1 MSGRMRSLV
10 RPQLKNT
17 LLPKN
22 LLRAGNAGVINDTL
36 GGSTG
41 ATRIAQEGFARGAW
55 KRMTVFGLD
64 ANGNARDKTVFS
76 VDHSRG
82 DGDELTAIAD
92 DDTVDYV
99 TRTDPGMAEALS
111 RTKAR
116 YDRKGLRAHT
126 VFEFTDE
133 IAQDPQR
140 YAREQSALGTV
151 SAPAPSNSDD
161 YEINH
166 VATVR
171 PAKDRG
177 QFLSFFWGR
186 RR

>member
-1 MSGRMRSLV
+1 MRSLV
-10 RPQLKNT
+10 RAQLKNT

-22 LLRAGNAGVINDTL
+22 LLRAGNAGVINDSL
-36 GGSTG
+36 GGSAG
-41 ATRIAQEGFARGAW
+41 ATRIAQEGFARGVW
-55 KRMTVFGLD
+55 KKMTVWGLD
-64 ANGNARDKTVFS
+64 ATGTARDKTVFT
-76 VDHSRG
+76 VDHRRA
-82 DGDELTAIAD
+82 DGDELTAIRD
-92 DDTVDYV
+92 DDSIDYV
-99 TRTDPGMAEALS
+99 TRTDAGMAEALS

-126 VFEFTDE
+126 VFEFTDD
-133 IAQDPQR
+133 IARDPQR
-140 YAREQSALGTV
+140 FAREQAALGTV
-151 SAPAPSNSDD
+151 SVPAPMTNDAYD
-161 YEINH
+161 MEH

>member
-1 MSGRMRSLV
+1 MSGKMRSLV
-10 RPQLKNT
+10 RAQLKNT

-36 GGSTG
+36 GGTPG
-41 ATRIAQEGFARGAW
+41 ATRIAQEGFARGVW
-55 KRMTVFGLD
+55 KKMTVWGLD
-64 ANGNARDKTVFS
+64 ATGNARDKTVFT
-76 VDHSRG
+76 VHHGRG
-82 DGDELTAIAD
+82 DADELTAIVD
-92 DDTVDYV
+92 DDSVDYV

-140 YAREQSALGTV
+140 YAREQAALGTV
-151 SAPAPSNSDD
+151 SAPMPSMTDD
-161 YEINH
+161 YDMEH

-177 QFLSFFWGR
+177 QFLSLFWGR

>member
-1 MSGRMRSLV
+1 MRSLV
-10 RPQLKNT
+10 RAQITNT
-17 LLPKN
+17 LLPKS

-36 GGSTG
+36 GGSPG
-41 ATRIAQEGFARGAW
+41 ATRIAQEGFARGVW
-55 KRMTVFGLD
+55 KRMTVYGLD
-64 ANGNARDKTVFS
+64 ESGNARDKTVFT

-92 DDTVDYV
+92 DDRVDYV
-99 TRTDPGMAEALS
+99 TRTDRGMAEGLA

-116 YDRKGLRAHT
+116 YDRQGLRAHT
-126 VFEFTDE
+126 VFQFTDE
-133 IAQDPQR
+133 VAQDPQR
-140 YAREQSALGTV
+140 YAREQAALGTV
-151 SAPAPSNSDD
+151 SAPAPTMSDRYD
-161 YEINH
+161 MEH

-171 PAKDRG
+171 PAKDRS

>member
-1 MSGRMRSLV
+1 MSGKMRSLV
-10 RPQLKNT
+10 RAQLKNT

-22 LLRAGNAGVINDTL
+22 LLRAGNAGVINDSL
-36 GGSTG
+36 GGSAD
-41 ATRIAQEGFARGAW
+41 ATRIAQEGFARGVW
-55 KRMTVFGLD
+55 KRMTVWGLD
-64 ANGNARDKTVFS
+64 PKGIARDRTVFT

-92 DDTVDYV
+92 DDSIDYI

-116 YDRKGLRAHT
+116 YDRKGLRTHT
-126 VFEFTDE
+126 VFEFTDD
-133 IAQDPQR
+133 IARDPQR

-151 SAPAPSNSDD
+151 SAAAPAIGDGYD
-161 YEINH
+161 MEH

>member
-22 LLRAGNAGVINDTL
+22 LLRAGNAGVINDSL
-36 GGSTG
+36 GGSAD

-64 ANGNARDKTVFS
+64 GNGSARDKTVFT
-76 VDHSRG
+76 VDHRRG
-82 DGDELTAIAD
+82 DGDELAAIAD
-92 DDTVDYV
+92 DNSVDYV

-151 SAPAPSNSDD
+151 SAPPPSTSDHYD
-161 YEINH
+161 MDH
-166 VATVR
+166 VATIR